1 MFVYTLLYVYVSCAQ
16 SCLTLC
22 DPMDYSLPGFS
33 VHGISQARI
42 LEQFAISS
50 FRGTSGPRVEPT
62 SQNLLHWRWI
72 LNLLTYQGTLHTHT
86 HTHTLVLECV
96 CVCVC
101 VCTHL
106 RYRID
111 IFRWIWDFRT
121 LNCTKYMLP
130 WLRIVLSIS
139 WCTNTASVLLLLLL
153 SETWVPGD
161 TASWRPVLPE
171 GFPLEILP
179 ILNQA

>member
-1 MFVYTLLYVYVSCAQ
+1 MCHVLSHIWLFVTPWTIACQASLSMGFPKQEYWS
-16 SCLTLC
+16 
-22 DPMDYSLPGFS
+22 SLPFPPSGDLPDPGLNPQAKISCIEGGFL
-33 VHGISQARI
+33 ICCPI
-42 LEQFAISS
+42 K
-50 FRGTSGPRVEPT
+50 EPYT
-62 SQNLLHWRWI
+62 
-72 LNLLTYQGTLHTHT
+72 HTHT
-86 HTHTLVLECV
+86 HTHISIRV

-121 LNCTKYMLP
+121 LNCTEYMLP
-130 WLRIVLSIS
+130 WLRIVLSVS